1 VPMALSGASSLLA
14 LDPDMHLT
22 RLFAWLDVDDARST
36 ANGTILGVRLLLTA
50 AQIDGK
56 LVHLS
61 AERTL
66 HSCC

>member
-1 VPMALSGASSLLA
+1 
-14 LDPDMHLT
+14 MHLT
-22 RLFAWLDVDDARST
+22 RRFAWLDVNDARST
-36 ANGTILGVRLLLTA
+36 ANGTILGIRLLLAA

-66 HSCC
+66 DGC

>member
-1 VPMALSGASSLLA
+1 
-14 LDPDMHLT
+14 MHLT
-22 RLFAWLDVDDARST
+22 RLFAWLDVNDARST
-36 ANGTILGVRLLLTA
+36 ANGTILGIRLLLAA

-66 HSCC
+66 DGC